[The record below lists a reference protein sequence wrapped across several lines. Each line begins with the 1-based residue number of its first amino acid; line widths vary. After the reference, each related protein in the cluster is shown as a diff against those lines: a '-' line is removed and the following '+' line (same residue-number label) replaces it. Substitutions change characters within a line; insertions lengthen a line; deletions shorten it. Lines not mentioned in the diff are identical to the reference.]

1 MASPQEL
8 EAAAGIEPASELE
21 RKRIWA
27 GAQAHASGHG
37 RAPGVEDLQLSERML
52 NAARAIEGERLAGGQ
67 GRAVITLLDAG
78 EEIEVSLEFQPDL
91 EQVGE
96 SEYAGTPAQIRA
108 LEILEMLSADDAD
121 AEE

>member
-8 EAAAGIEPASELE
+8 EAAAGIEPTSEME

-27 GAQAHASGHG
+27 AAQAHASGHG

-52 NAARAIEGERLAGGQ
+52 NAARAIEGEHLAGGQ
-67 GRAVITLLDAG
+67 GRAVITLIDAPD

-108 LEILEMLSADDAD
+108 LEILEMLGAED
-121 AEE
+121 AEEE